1 MNYETLIVEEQAG
14 VTKITLNRPNNA
26 NALNMTM
33 GQELMKVAIACDES
47 ESTRAVLLTGN
58 GKMFCAGGDLP
69 SFAEAGEHLYGT
81 LLELTTYLHAAISRF
96 ARMNAPFIIAVNGMA
111 AGAGM
116 SLACAGDYVLA
127 AESARFTMAYTKAG
141 LSPDGSS
148 TYYLPRAVGSRRAK
162 ELMLTNRILTAQE
175 ALDWGVINQ
184 ICSDAQLLVEAE
196 NFAQQLATGPT
207 LAFGAVKELVT
218 ESSTESLETQMEKE
232 ARAIGRM
239 VHGADAQEGIAAF
252 LEKRKPVFQGK

>member
-1 MNYETLIVEEQAG
+1 
-14 VTKITLNRPNNA
+14 
-26 NALNMTM
+26 
-33 GQELMKVAIACDES
+33 MKVSIECDES
-47 ESTRAVLLTGN
+47 ADTRAVLLTGS

-69 SFAEAGEHLYGT
+69 SFAESEEHFYGT

-96 ARMNAPFIIAVNGMA
+96 ARMNAPLIIAVNGMA

-116 SLACAGDYVLA
+116 NIACIGDYVIA

-148 TYYLPRAVGSRRAK
+148 TYYLPRAIGARRAK
-162 ELMLTNRILTAQE
+162 ELMLTNRILSSQE

-184 ICSDAQLLVEAE
+184 ICPDDQFLTEAE
-196 NFAQQLATGPT
+196 NLAQQLAQGPT
-207 LAFGAVKELVT
+207 TAFGAVKELVT

-239 VHGADAQEGIAAF
+239 AQGVDAKEGIAAF